1 VERAFSFFWRIFL
14 INYLALTILFAL
26 LLALAFAV
34 WAWRTGNKKSMS
46 PAWVALGLIALITAV
61 LVIGSTELVIEPF
74 IDISFISVLQ
84 QFSLPILALATGV
97 IGILL
102 AALFRAK
109 GKKSPPINYTL
120 LATWLA
126 GISVVSLIAIIGLE
140 SSGSPPPEETVTA
153 SEQGEEE
160 ATPGADTR
168 TYVEIAS
175 ETLPEGFE
183 LLAVIPQDSIERP
196 TTFTAGENGE
206 IYIAAFAGGIYKL
219 PPAPWDTADEL
230 ITPFAPDIP
239 QITGMVYQD
248 GSLYA
253 NGSGSLWKLTDTDS
267 DGLADTTEV
276 LIEGMPSR
284 TFDHHSNNG
293 LTVGPDGRFY
303 FALGGTTDH
312 GPEPHD
318 LAGNILVYDPSDKS
332 LSVYAYGLR
341 NSYDQAFCPSSST
354 NLYVGDNAP
363 DGLDE
368 TLRYIPPDELN
379 LVEPGK
385 NYGYPNDFGFPP
397 PWSDSEPPIALMETA
412 GVPTG
417 ILCYEAR
424 DAEGDFPAEYNENLF
439 VGLAGGSNPLSG
451 HKIVRVQIETRDGQT
466 IGIVSDFL
474 TMLGRPV
481 DLIQYVDGSILILDY
496 SLGQIYQI
504 VYISN

>member
-1 VERAFSFFWRIFL
+1 M
-14 INYLALTILFAL
+14 INYFALTILFAL
-26 LLALAFAV
+26 LLSLGLAV
-34 WAWRTGNKKSMS
+34 WTLRAADKKSKS
-46 PAWVALGLIALITAV
+46 PALVGLGVVGAIAAI
-61 LVIGSTELVIEPF
+61 LVIGSTELIIEPL
-74 IDISFISVLQ
+74 IDVSFISVLQ
-84 QFSLPILALATGV
+84 QFSLPILAIATVATGL
-97 IGILL
+97 LL
-102 AALFRAK
+102 AAIFRNK
-109 GKKSPPINYTL
+109 GKKAPRLNFKL
-120 LATWLA
+120 LAAWLA
-126 GISVVSLIAIIGLE
+126 GISAVSLIAIVGLE
-140 SSGSPPPEETVTA
+140 SSGTLPSEETPA
-153 SEQGEEE
+153 APEQGNPDT
-160 ATPGADTR
+160 TPGEDTR
-168 TYVEIAS
+168 TFVEIAADS
-175 ETLPEGFE
+175 LPDGFD
-183 LLAVIPQDSIERP
+183 LIAVIPQDSIDRP

-219 PPAPWDTADEL
+219 SPAPWDTAEDL
-230 ITPFAPDIP
+230 ITPFAPEIL
-239 QITGMVYQD
+239 QITGMVYQN

-253 NGSGSLWKLTDTDS
+253 NGSGSLWKLTDTDA
-267 DGLADTTEV
+267 DGLADSTEV

-312 GPEPHD
+312 GPEPHE
-318 LAGNILVYDPSDKS
+318 LAGNILVYDLNDKS

-341 NSYDQAFCPSSST
+341 NSYDQAFCPSTST

-379 LVEPGK
+379 LVELGM
-385 NYGYPNDFGFPP
+385 NYGYPVDFGFPP
-397 PWSDSEPPIALMETA
+397 PWSDTEPPIALMETA

-417 ILCYEAR
+417 ILCYEPR
-424 DAEGDFPAEYNENLF
+424 NTDGDFPAEYHENLF

-451 HKIVRVQIETRDGQT
+451 HKIVRVQIETRDGRT

-481 DLIQYVDGSILILDY
+481 DLIQYIDGSILILDY

-504 VYISN
+504 VYTGN

>member
-1 VERAFSFFWRIFL
+1 MT
-14 INYLALTILFAL
+14 NYFALTILFAL
-26 LLALAFAV
+26 LLALGLAAWV
-34 WAWRTGNKKSMS
+34 WRAGDKKSRAL
-46 PAWVALGLIALITAV
+46 AWGTLGVVGAVAAI

-84 QFSLPILALATGV
+84 QFSLPIFAIATVAIGLFLAV
-97 IGILL
+97 
-102 AALFRAK
+102 LFPAK
-109 GKKSPPINYTL
+109 GKKSPPINYKL
-120 LATWLA
+120 LAAWLA
-126 GISVVSLIAIIGLE
+126 GISVASMIAIVGLE
-140 SSGSPPPEETVTA
+140 NSGVMPPEETNA
-153 SEQGEEE
+153 APEQSDEE
-160 ATPGADTR
+160 ATPGEDTR
-168 TYVEIAS
+168 TYVEIAA
-175 ETLPEGFE
+175 ETLPDGFD
-183 LLAVIPQDSIERP
+183 LITVIPQDSIERP
-196 TTFTAGENGE
+196 TTFTAGEDGE

-219 PPAPWDTADEL
+219 PPAPWNTEDEL
-230 ITPFAPDIP
+230 ISPFAPDIP

-253 NGSGSLWKLTDTDS
+253 NGSGSLWKLTDTDA
-267 DGLADTTEV
+267 DGLADTTEI

-293 LTVGPDGRFY
+293 LIVGADGRFY

-312 GPEPHD
+312 GPEPHE
-318 LAGNILVYDPSDKS
+318 LAGNILVFDPSDKS

-341 NSYDQAFCPSSST
+341 NSYDQAFCPSTST

-379 LVEPGK
+379 LIEPGK

-397 PWSDSEPPIALMETA
+397 PWSDTEPPIALMETA

-417 ILCYEAR
+417 ILCYEPR
-424 DAEGDFPAEYNENLF
+424 NSDGDFPAEYNQNLF

-451 HKIVRVQIETRDGQT
+451 HKIVRVQIENRDGRT
-466 IGIVSDFL
+466 IGLVSDFL

-481 DLIQYVDGSILILDY
+481 DLIQDTDGSILVLDY

-504 VYISN
+504 VYTGN

>member
-1 VERAFSFFWRIFL
+1 M

-26 LLALAFAV
+26 LFAFGFAV
-34 WAWRTGNKKSMS
+34 WARRIVDKKSRRS
-46 PAWVALGLIALITAV
+46 AILALGIVGVVTAI

-84 QFSLPILALATGV
+84 QFSLPILAIATAALGF
-97 IGILL
+97 LL
-102 AALFRAK
+102 AAFFR
-109 GKKSPPINYTL
+109 GKRKKASRLNYKL
-120 LATWLA
+120 LAAWLA
-126 GISVVSLIAIIGLE
+126 GVSVVSMIAIIGLE
-140 SSGSPPPEETVTA
+140 SSGALPPEEETVIA
-153 SEQGEEE
+153 PGEGEEE
-160 ATPGADTR
+160 ATPGEDTR
-168 TYVEIAS
+168 TYVEIAA
-175 ETLPEGFE
+175 ETLPDGFD
-183 LLAVIPQDSIERP
+183 LVTVIPQDSIERP

-206 IYIAAFAGGIYKL
+206 IYVATFAGGIYKL
-219 PPAPWDTADEL
+219 PPAPWNTEEEL
-230 ITPFAPDIP
+230 VTPFALDIP
-239 QITGMVYQD
+239 QITGMVYLN
-248 GSLYA
+248 GALYA
-253 NGSGSLWKLTDTDS
+253 NGSGSLFKLTDTDA

-276 LIEGMPSR
+276 LFEGLPSR

-303 FALGGTTDH
+303 FGLGGTTDH

-318 LAGNILVYDPSDKS
+318 LAGNILVYDPVNGS
-332 LSVYAYGLR
+332 LSNYAYGLR
-341 NSYDQAFCPSSST
+341 NSYDQAFCPSAST
-354 NLYVGDNAP
+354 NLYVTDNAP

-397 PWSDSEPPIALMETA
+397 PWSDTEPPIALMETA

-417 ILCYEAR
+417 ILCYEPR
-424 DAEGDFPAEYNENLF
+424 EGEGNFPAEYNHDLF

-451 HKIVRVQIETRDGQT
+451 HKIVRIEIETRDGQT

-474 TMLGRPV
+474 TLLGRPV
-481 DLIQYVDGSILILDY
+481 DLIQYTDGSILVLDY

-504 VYISN
+504 VYTGN